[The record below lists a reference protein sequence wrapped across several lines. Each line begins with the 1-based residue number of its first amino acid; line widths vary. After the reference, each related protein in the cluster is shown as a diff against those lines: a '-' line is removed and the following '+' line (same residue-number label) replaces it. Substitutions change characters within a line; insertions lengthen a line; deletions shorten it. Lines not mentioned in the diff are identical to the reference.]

1 MTHTDNPMIFVV
13 GIIGNIASFF
23 CFIAPISIFYRI
35 CKKKTTEGF
44 QSCPYVAAL
53 FSAMLWIFYAYIK
66 TGEMLIITINAF
78 GCLIETIYLVIYI
91 TYCPKQARNFT
102 LKLICLLNLGGIC
115 LVIVLTHLL
124 AKERTARIE
133 LLGWICVV
141 LSTSVFAAPL
151 SVIRVVIRTKSVEF
165 MPFTLSLLL
174 TISAITWLIYG
185 ILLKDIFVTLPN
197 IVGITF
203 GIIQMTLYG
212 IYRKNKP
219 VKDEKL
225 PEHKDENNQLQI
237 VVITH
242 ENVVDVEAGGS
253 KEEKEHEKKQKQT
266 ESKEE
271 VKEQPQKDG

>member
-1 MTHTDNPMIFVV
+1 MTHSHNPMIFVV
-13 GIIGNIASFF
+13 GILGNIASFF
-23 CFIAPISIFYRI
+23 CFIAPISVFYRI

-203 GIIQMTLYG
+203 GMIQMVLYG

-219 VKDEKL
+219 VNDEKL
-225 PEHKDENNQLQI
+225 PEHKDEINQLQI
-237 VVITH
+237 VVISH
-242 ENVVDVEAGGS
+242 ENVVDVERGEN
-253 KEEKEHEKKQKQT
+253 KEEKEQEKKQEKAG
-266 ESKEE
+266 SEE
-271 VKEQPQKDG
+271 RVEEQPQKEG